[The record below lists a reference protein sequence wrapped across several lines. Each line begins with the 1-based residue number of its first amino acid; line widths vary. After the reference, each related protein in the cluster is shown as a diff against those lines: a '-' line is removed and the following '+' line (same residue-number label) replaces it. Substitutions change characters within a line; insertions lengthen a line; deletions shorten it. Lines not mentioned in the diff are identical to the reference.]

1 MTDPSIQELARR
13 YYRVYQAA
21 DRAAVD
27 ALLAPGFTFTSP
39 WDDHIDRA
47 TYFSHCFVHAGEFH
61 FAEDMQV
68 FVQGDDVVVVYTTE
82 GKQGGT
88 FRNAELLRFEG
99 AQIASIEVFF
109 GFIPGARAEAD
120 AAGNEDGAAVEGARE

>member
-1 MTDPSIQELARR
+1 MPDHSISELARR

-21 DRAAVD
+21 DREAVE

-47 TYFSHCFVHAGEFH
+47 TYFSHCFVHAGEFR
-61 FAEDMQV
+61 FRLDDMKV
-68 FVQGDDVVVVYTTE
+68 FVQGDEAVVVYETE

-88 FRNAELLRFEG
+88 FHNAELLRFEG
-99 AQIASIEVFF
+99 GQIASIDVFF
-109 GFIPGARAEAD
+109 GFIPGAREAK
-120 AAGNEDGAAVEGARE
+120 GAA

>member
-1 MTDPSIQELARR
+1 MTDTSIAELARR

-21 DRAAVD
+21 DREALE

-47 TYFSHCFVHAGEFH
+47 TYFSHCFVHAGEFR

-68 FVQGDDVVVVYTTE
+68 FAQGDDVVVVYSTE

-99 AQIASIEVFF
+99 GQIASIEVFF
-109 GFIPGARAEAD
+109 GFIPGAREAKD
-120 AAGNEDGAAVEGARE
+120 AAAAGSVD

>member
-1 MTDPSIQELARR
+1 MPDPPVSELARR

-21 DRAAVD
+21 DRASLE

-47 TYFSHCFVHAGEFH
+47 TYFSHCFVHAGEFR
-61 FAEDMQV
+61 FRDDMRV
-68 FVQGDDVVVVYTTE
+68 FVQGDEAVVVYETE

-99 AQIASIEVFF
+99 GRIASIEVFF
-109 GFIPGARAEAD
+109 GFIPGARAEKDTD
-120 AAGNEDGAAVEGARE
+120 AAG

>member
-1 MTDPSIQELARR
+1 MPDRSTSELARE
-13 YYRVYQAA
+13 YYQVFQTA
-21 DRAAVD
+21 DREGME

-47 TYFSHCFVHAGEFH
+47 TYFSHCFVHAGEFR
-61 FAEDMQV
+61 FGADMQV
-68 FVQGDDVVVVYTTE
+68 FAQGDDVVVVYGTE

-109 GFIPGARAEAD
+109 GFIPGAQAVDD
-120 AAGNEDGAAVEGARE
+120 AAAPDLVD

>member
-1 MTDPSIQELARR
+1 MPDHSIQELARR

-21 DRAAVD
+21 DREAVE

-47 TYFSHCFVHAGEFH
+47 TYFSHCFVHAGEFR

-68 FVQGDDVVVVYTTE
+68 FSRGDDVVVIYSTE

-88 FRNAELLRFEG
+88 FRNAELLRLEG
-99 AQIASIEVFF
+99 GQIASIEVFF
-109 GFIPGARAEAD
+109 GFIPGARAEKD
-120 AAGNEDGAAVEGARE
+120 AAAAGSVG